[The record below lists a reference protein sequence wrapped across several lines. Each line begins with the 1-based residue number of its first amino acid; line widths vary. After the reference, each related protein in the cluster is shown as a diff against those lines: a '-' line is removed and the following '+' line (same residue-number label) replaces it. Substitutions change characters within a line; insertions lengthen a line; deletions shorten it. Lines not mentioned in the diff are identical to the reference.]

1 MGASP
6 DSRGEIL
13 TGDRIVLTIPS
24 DKGFEDVAQL
34 VLGGVATRMDL
45 TYESLDDLGTG
56 LATLL
61 ERREGDGDLTI
72 ELVLGDDT
80 ITATIGP
87 FRGSALVSE
96 LERAGDGVG
105 LRRVLETVVDSF
117 GAATRED
124 GQWIELQKRVHRV
137 AGS

>member
-1 MGASP
+1 VGASP
-6 DSRGEIL
+6 DNGGEIL

-87 FRGSALVSE
+87 FRGTALVSE

>member
-1 MGASP
+1 MGASS
-6 DSRGEIL
+6 DRRGEIL

-24 DKGFEDVAQL
+24 DAGFEDVAQL

-45 TYESLDDLGTG
+45 TYESLDDLGTA

-61 ERREGDGDLTI
+61 ERRDGDGDLTI

-96 LERAGDGVG
+96 LERPGDGVG

-117 GAATRED
+117 DAATRDD
-124 GQWIELQKRVHRV
+124 GQWIELQKRVRRV
-137 AGS
+137 AAS

>member
-1 MGASP
+1 VGASP
-6 DSRGEIL
+6 DNGGEIL

>member
-1 MGASP
+1 VGASP
-6 DSRGEIL
+6 ERRGEIL

-87 FRGSALVSE
+87 FRGTALVSE